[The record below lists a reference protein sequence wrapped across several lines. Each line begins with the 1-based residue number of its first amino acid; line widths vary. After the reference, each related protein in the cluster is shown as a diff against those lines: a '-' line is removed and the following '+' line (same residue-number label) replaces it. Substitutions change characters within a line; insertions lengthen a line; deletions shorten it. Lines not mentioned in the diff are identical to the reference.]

1 MWKYLSIQSVPSTT
15 ETEEQQ
21 NFCETWKVY
30 HNLAEALFVGN
41 CLHVFSLF
49 AYGVWLYGYFM
60 VLFHSFIEL
69 QRPHV
74 LFSISQVPDTL

>member
-1 MWKYLSIQSVPSTT
+1 MWKYLSIQSIPSTT

-30 HNLAEALFVGN
+30 RILAEALFMGN

-49 AYGVWLYGYFM
+49 AYGV
-60 VLFHSFIEL
+60 
-69 QRPHV
+69 
-74 LFSISQVPDTL
+74 